1 MGKKKERKK
10 KEYAIYVGS
19 CIFYSERSVGCKF
32 LVRSMF
38 LQALVF
44 PRI

>member
-1 MGKKKERKK
+1 MGKKKKEKK
-10 KEYAIYVGS
+10 KEHAIYVSS

-32 LVRSMF
+32 IVKSMF